1 MRDSSVASDD
11 EAAKEYD
18 DEGVDDAEV
27 AAKEY
32 DDEGADDAQDVA
44 DDEEVLDK
52 YRKIISLPEL
62 CERWD

>member
-1 MRDSSVASDD
+1 MLRRYCYVTINFGSIQLVQSNY
-11 EAAKEYD
+11 E
-18 DEGVDDAEV
+18 EV

-32 DDEGADDAQDVA
+32 DDEGVDDAQDVA

-52 YRKIISLPEL
+52 YRKIMSLPEL